1 MTKEECLQALKD
13 FTHEVLRDYNNTKFD
28 RGCNKHILKSRFQ
41 RQHDLLEQLITEH
54 FDNPSLSLDDLKPG
68 IWVWDDEEKMY
79 YRIESIEGNKI
90 MIIDQS
96 CYDLPW
102 GVYSLL
108 YHENR
113 FYKREKEE

>member
-68 IWVWDDEEKMY
+68 MWVWDDEHDFY
-79 YRIESIEGNKI
+79 DQ
-90 MIIDQS
+90 II
-96 CYDLPW
+96 
-102 GVYSLL
+102 SLGGILAFL
-108 YHENR
+108 Y
-113 FYKREKEE
+113 